1 MEDVRR
7 QVNEAVQSRH
17 VSILLPLFNMLDL
30 FLDYIFWILCKPE
43 ICITHAILA
52 HLALVDFGI
61 VVIVIFPSSA

>member
-17 VSILLPLFNMLDL
+17 VSILPPLSNMLDL

-43 ICITHAILA
+43 ICITHTILA
-52 HLALVDFGI
+52 YHLALVDL
-61 VVIVIFPSSA
+61 VL